1 MGQRGQLCYLSCG
14 ACGGALT
21 ARFSPNQRSD
31 NNAFQPHS
39 PPPSIEIRS
48 SGHLDA
54 FGGRRGICLLVHF
67 GHFDLC
73 AVLPRWSTDGMRM
86 RMWMGVCMRLALG
99 MGTAILCRCDSMVV
113 AVIVIVKRWLR
124 PCFPPVFCQPQV
136 QS

>member
-14 ACGGALT
+14 VCGGALT

-54 FGGRRGICLLVHF
+54 FGGRRVICLLVHF

-86 RMWMGVCMRLALG
+86 RMRVSVRVRLALG
-99 MGTAILCRCDSMVV
+99 MDIAILCRSDSMVV
-113 AVIVIVKRWLR
+113 AVVVVFERRLR
-124 PCFPPVFCQPQV
+124 PCFPAVFG
-136 QS
+136 